1 MIAQVIKLQVI
12 APIFNSLFGNNT
24 TGGHFL
30 GSLLRTQ
37 ASGGTLTPNRPH
49 LVGERGA
56 ELFVPSGAGTLLNN
70 MNTKNAMSGASTIV
84 NQSINLSTG
93 VAQTVHAE
101 VLNLLPAIKEQTMMA
116 VSDSKR
122 RGGAFAKVMG

>member
-1 MIAQVIKLQVI
+1 MQVI
-12 APIFNSLFGNNT
+12 APILSA
-24 TGGHFL
+24 L
-30 GSLLRTQ
+30 GMSNPMLSTLGFIKAG
-37 ASGGTLTPNRPH
+37 ASGGTMTPNRPH
-49 LVGERGA
+49 LVGERGP

-122 RGGAFAKVMG
+122 RGGAFAQVMG

>member
-1 MIAQVIKLQVI
+1 MLSTLGFIK
-12 APIFNSLFGNNT
+12 AG
-24 TGGHFL
+24 
-30 GSLLRTQ
+30 
-37 ASGGTLTPNRPH
+37 ASGGTMTPNRPH
-49 LVGERGA
+49 LVGERGP

-122 RGGAFAKVMG
+122 RGGAFAQVMG